1 MLKYTWKDKRILAIN
16 RELKR
21 RHIMA
26 GDGSLY
32 WEEYN
37 RILESQATNK
47 QQYKGGY
54 NGKWIRGIR

>member
-1 MLKYTWKDKRILAIN
+1 MEKYTWKDKRILAIN

-47 QQYKGGY
+47 QQYKGGL
-54 NGKWIRGIR
+54 

>member
-21 RHIMA
+21 RHIMAGHIMA

-47 QQYKGGY
+47 QQYKGGL
-54 NGKWIRGIR
+54 